1 MGNLDVGTVDTFTT
15 GTVGPRGQRVFFL
28 QATAPSG
35 IVSLRLEKQ
44 QVQAMSDHLE
54 NLLADLPEISAQEWT
69 TAPALIEPV
78 EALWTV
84 GVMGGMY
91 DSSSDDVVII
101 VEEISEDPD
110 SVDAETATFRLGRA
124 QAAAFV
130 ERATE
135 VVSAGRPP
143 CPWCSRPLNYG
154 EDGFCPCWN

>member
-1 MGNLDVGTVDTFTT
+1 MANLDVGTVDTFTT

-28 QATAPSG
+28 QATASSG
-35 IVSLRLEKQ
+35 VVSLRLEKQ

-78 EALWTV
+78 EALWTI
-84 GVMGGMY
+84 GVMGAMY
-91 DSSSDDVVII
+91 DSSADDVVVI
-101 VEEISEDPD
+101 VEEVSEDPD

-130 ERATE
+130 ERANE
-135 VVSAGRPP
+135 VVNAGRPP
-143 CPWCSRPLNYG
+143 CGWCSRPLNYG